1 MISMIDLD
9 QARERR
15 EAQIREAALRRR
27 VAASSPSIR
36 QSIGRLMIRIGERVA
51 AEKPTVAGPAT
62 LTPGR
67 RPTHPEVPYDHRRP

>member
-27 VAASSPSIR
+27 IAASSPSIR

-51 AEKPTVAGPAT
+51 ADKPLSLA
-62 LTPGR
+62 R
-67 RPTHPEVPYDHRRP
+67 QR

>member
-15 EAQIREAALRRR
+15 EAQIREAALRRL

-36 QSIGRLMIRIGERVA
+36 RSLGRAMIRIGERVA
-51 AEKPTVAGPAT
+51 AEPSMSLA
-62 LTPGR
+62 R
-67 RPTHPEVPYDHRRP
+67 QR

>member
-15 EAQIREAALRRR
+15 EAQIREAAQRRR

-51 AEKPTVAGPAT
+51 AEPNLSLA
-62 LTPGR
+62 R
-67 RPTHPEVPYDHRRP
+67 QR

>member
-15 EAQIREAALRRR
+15 EAQIQEAAQRRL
-27 VAASSPSIR
+27 ASGSSPSIR

-51 AEKPTVAGPAT
+51 AEPNLSLA
-62 LTPGR
+62 R
-67 RPTHPEVPYDHRRP
+67 QR

>member
-15 EAQIREAALRRR
+15 EEQIRQAALRRR
-27 VAASSPSIR
+27 IQRSSPSFR

-51 AEKPTVAGPAT
+51 AEKPLSLA
-62 LTPGR
+62 R
-67 RPTHPEVPYDHRRP
+67 QR

>member
-15 EAQIREAALRRR
+15 EAL
-27 VAASSPSIR
+27 S
-36 QSIGRLMIRIGERVA
+36 
-51 AEKPTVAGPAT
+51 VAGPAT
-62 LTPGR
+62 LTPGQ

>member
-36 QSIGRLMIRIGERVA
+36 QSIGRLMIRVGERVA
-51 AEKPTVAGPAT
+51 AEKPLSLA
-62 LTPGR
+62 R
-67 RPTHPEVPYDHRRP
+67 QR

>member
-27 VAASSPSIR
+27 IGASSPSIR

-51 AEKPTVAGPAT
+51 AEPSLSLA
-62 LTPGR
+62 R
-67 RPTHPEVPYDHRRP
+67 QR